1 MAVLRPKSLKNQR
14 SASFCHPGTPQ
25 QGRLHEEEAGM
36 RRLEGKLAVVT
47 GAGNGI
53 GRASALRFVAEGADL
68 AILDL
73 DPKGLE
79 ETADKAREAGA
90 KVLAITAD
98 CTDEKVVVDA
108 FKRIQADAGFID
120 ILMNNVGQSARERAS
135 EFYKSSSEVWRFVVD
150 ITLMATLISSRQVVP
165 AMREAGRGKIVNVAS
180 NAGMAGEIGISEYA
194 AAKMGVIG
202 FTRSLARE
210 LAPFKVNV
218 NALCPGVT
226 KTRVLDKISDEFLEK
241 IRVSIPLGYF
251 AEPEDIAA
259 AAAFLAS
266 DDARYMTGQSMVV
279 DGGRWMI

>member
-1 MAVLRPKSLKNQR
+1 
-14 SASFCHPGTPQ
+14 
-25 QGRLHEEEAGM
+25 M
-36 RRLEGKLAVVT
+36 RRLEGKWAVVT
-47 GAGNGI
+47 GAANGI
-53 GRASALRFVAEGADL
+53 GRASALRFADEGANLAIVDLDAAGIERVAEEARAKGAS
-68 AILDL
+68 
-73 DPKGLE
+73 
-79 ETADKAREAGA
+79 
-90 KVLAITAD
+90 VLALSGD
-98 CTDEKVVVDA
+98 CTDEATVKGL
-108 FKRIQADAGFID
+108 FERIYAHCGFVD

-135 EFYKSSSEVWRFVVD
+135 EFYKSDSEVWRFVIDV
-150 ITLMATLISSRQVVP
+150 TLMSTLIASRQVVP

-226 KTRVLDKISDEFLEK
+226 KTRVIDRISEEILSK
-241 IRVSIPLGYF
+241 IRASIPLGFF

-266 DDARYMTGQSMVV
+266 DDARYMTGQSVVV

>member
-1 MAVLRPKSLKNQR
+1 
-14 SASFCHPGTPQ
+14 
-25 QGRLHEEEAGM
+25 M

-53 GRASALRFVAEGADL
+53 GRASALRCAAEGANL
-68 AILDL
+68 AIMDL
-73 DPKGLE
+73 EPKGLE
-79 ETADKAREAGA
+79 ETAEKARKAGA
-90 KVLAITAD
+90 AVLAITAD
-98 CTDEKVVVDA
+98 CTDEATVVNA
-108 FKRIQADAGFID
+108 FERIHSEVGFVD

-135 EFYKSSSEVWRFVVD
+135 EFYKSSSDVWRFVVD
-150 ITLMATLISSRQVVP
+150 VTLMSTLISSRQVVP

-226 KTRVLDKISDEFLEK
+226 KTRVIDRISEEVLEK
-241 IRVSIPLGYF
+241 IRASIPLGYF

-266 DDARYMTGQSMVV
+266 DDARYMTGQSVVV

>member
-1 MAVLRPKSLKNQR
+1 
-14 SASFCHPGTPQ
+14 
-25 QGRLHEEEAGM
+25 M

-53 GRASALRFVAEGADL
+53 GRASALRFVAEGANL

>member
-1 MAVLRPKSLKNQR
+1 
-14 SASFCHPGTPQ
+14 
-25 QGRLHEEEAGM
+25 M

-47 GAGNGI
+47 GAANGI
-53 GRASALRFVAEGADL
+53 GRASALRFASEGANLALIDL
-68 AILDL
+68 EKEGLDL
-73 DPKGLE
+73 VAQD
-79 ETADKAREAGA
+79 AREKGATVLTIAG
-90 KVLAITAD
+90 D
-98 CTDEKVVVDA
+98 CTDEATLVDA
-108 FKRIQADAGFID
+108 FRTIYASCGFID

-135 EFYKSSSEVWRFVVD
+135 EFYKSEPEVWRFVLDV
-150 ITLMATLISSRQVVP
+150 TLMSTLLASRQVVP

-180 NAGMAGEIGISEYA
+180 NAGMAGEVGISEYA

-210 LAPFKVNV
+210 LAPFRVNV

-226 KTRVLDKISDEFLEK
+226 KTRVIDRISPEILDKI
-241 IRVSIPLGYF
+241 RAAIPLGYF

-266 DDARYMTGQSMVV
+266 DDSRYMTGQSVVV

>member
-1 MAVLRPKSLKNQR
+1 
-14 SASFCHPGTPQ
+14 
-25 QGRLHEEEAGM
+25 M
-36 RRLEGKLAVVT
+36 RRMEGKLAVIT
-47 GAGNGI
+47 GAGSGI
-53 GRASALRFVAEGADL
+53 GRASALRFASEGARL

-73 DPKGLE
+73 DGVGLE
-79 ETADKAREAGA
+79 QTAESARAAGTE
-90 KVLAITAD
+90 VLTITAD
-98 CTDEKVVVDA
+98 CTDQAAVVDA
-108 FKRIQADAGFID
+108 FKKISADAGFVD

-135 EFYKSSSEVWRFVVD
+135 EFYESDPEVWRFVIEVS
-150 ITLMATLISSRQVVP
+150 LMATLTASRQVVP

-218 NALCPGVT
+218 NAVCPGVT
-226 KTRVLDKISDEFLEK
+226 KTKVLDRISDEFLAK
-241 IRVSIPLGYF
+241 IRDSIPLGYF

-266 DDARYMTGQSMVV
+266 DDSRYMTGQSVVV